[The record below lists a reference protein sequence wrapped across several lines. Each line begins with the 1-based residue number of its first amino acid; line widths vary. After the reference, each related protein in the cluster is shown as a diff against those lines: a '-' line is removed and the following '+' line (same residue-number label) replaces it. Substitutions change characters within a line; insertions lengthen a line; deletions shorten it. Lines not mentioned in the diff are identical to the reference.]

1 MPGVVQALEFLGRKA
16 GDVPPV
22 CVLFGDE
29 AFLKQ
34 ESLDALRAAVLGD
47 DEGEFSLTSFMG
59 DDVEV
64 HQVFDCLSTV
74 ALFGAG
80 RRLVIVR
87 DADDFVQ
94 HNRPALEAYA
104 AKPKSSGVL
113 VLEVASWPSN
123 TRLAKAIATT
133 GLTVECKTPAPQS
146 ILKWLGE
153 RAKSKHRAKLE
164 RPAAELLLDTV
175 EPELGLLDQE
185 LAKLALA
192 AGVDGTI
199 DVKLVRDLVGGW
211 RTKTTWDMLDMAT
224 SGDAANAILQLDRL
238 VAAGENPIALLAQIG
253 STLRRFAAAAR
264 LVDQAERA
272 GRRTTLRQALETAG
286 FRSFV
291 LGKAEPQLRQLGRQ
305 RSANLYRWLLD
316 ADLAL
321 KGSSSAPARA
331 RLVLE
336 TLITRLSRAA
346 DTAPTR

>member
-1 MPGVVQALEFLGRKA
+1 MPGVVQALEFLGRA
-16 GDVPPV
+16 ARDVPPV

-34 ESLDALRAAVLGD
+34 ESLDVLRAAVLGD
-47 DEGEFSLTSFMG
+47 EEGEFSLTSFSG

-74 ALFGAG
+74 ALFGG
-80 RRLVIVR
+80 GKRLVIVR

-94 HNRPALEAYA
+94 RNRAALENYA

-123 TRLAKAIATT
+123 TRLAKAVAAS
-133 GLTVECKTPAPQS
+133 GLTVECKTPVAQS
-146 ILKWLGE
+146 ILKWLVE

-164 RPAAELLLDTV
+164 RPAAEMLLDTV

-192 AGVDGTI
+192 AGVDGAI

-224 SGDAANAILQLDRL
+224 NGDAANAILQLDRL

-305 RSANLYRWLLD
+305 RSTKLYRWLLD

-336 TLITRLSRAA
+336 TLIARLSRAA
-346 DTAPTR
+346 DTAPAR